1 MQVVIKVKNTP
12 SNPLLSEV
20 KICNQRKL
28 ESFIAWFPNSDNLIK
43 VEVEVVVLLLM
54 PILAL
59 EELVLVKLLVMI
71 LVLTVEHL
79 FQGGR
84 LGEQRK
90 TGVGGVHVQTYL

>member
-1 MQVVIKVKNTP
+1 MLGFQIVT
-12 SNPLLSEV
+12 
-20 KICNQRKL
+20 
-28 ESFIAWFPNSDNLIK
+28 NLIK

-71 LVLTVEHL
+71 LVSTVEHL

-84 LGEQRK
+84 LGEKRK
-90 TGVGGVHVQTYL
+90 TGVGGVHVQTHL

>member
-1 MQVVIKVKNTP
+1 MLGFQIV
-12 SNPLLSEV
+12 
-20 KICNQRKL
+20 
-28 ESFIAWFPNSDNLIK
+28 ANLIK

-71 LVLTVEHL
+71 LVSTVDHL

-84 LGEQRK
+84 LGEKRK
-90 TGVGGVHVQTYL
+90 TGVGGVHVQTHL